1 MSERIKFPTTSNNS
15 LAQTMTFFNS
25 AKIKVK
31 FHGGCFKHEKITFY
45 HGNIVN
51 VYMVYEINLSP
62 NDLDSTFA
70 LLNSLFGTIKLSKN
84 ADPGKFLILDAV
96 LELFHC

>member
-1 MSERIKFPTTSNNS
+1 
-15 LAQTMTFFNS
+15 MTFFNS

-70 LLNSLFGTIKLSKN
+70 LLNSLFGTIKFGTIKLSKN

-96 LELFHC
+96 LELDDGGLFLSLGFL

>member
-1 MSERIKFPTTSNNS
+1 
-15 LAQTMTFFNS
+15 MTFFNS

-31 FHGGCFKHEKITFY
+31 FHGDFFKHEKITFY

-84 ADPGKFLILDAV
+84 ADPDKILILDAV
-96 LELFHC
+96 LQLFHCQMIMGFL

>member
-1 MSERIKFPTTSNNS
+1 
-15 LAQTMTFFNS
+15 MTFFNS

-31 FHGGCFKHEKITFY
+31 FHGDFFKHEKITFY

-84 ADPGKFLILDAV
+84 ADLIRFLFWMRFCNFFIV
-96 LELFHC
+96 R